1 MYKLYRNPNGQ
12 VEQVPINNPIEDTTP
27 PKVEEAFPDPLE
39 AKGEPKG
46 IAPFVIQQNK
56 QFDIIKEN
64 EGQQAKFQT
73 QKLQWNNY
81 QIVNF
86 QINVTDASTVQ
97 AYFVSDYNSATA
109 VGVSLNDCIMFGTD
123 TTGVDDAK
131 YYNIVYVNARLN
143 RSGDFNK
150 KLQASSYVEFYTMKK
165 LPNNPFYGCK
175 IPRQIEAVTGQSST
189 NSITATGTQYGV
201 QSFGVDI
208 YNENAY
214 YTQTADLYGIR
225 SIGLALKRI
234 VLNFDGDINIGDL
247 LIDIEVGYDLKTEGN
262 NY

>member
-1 MYKLYRNPNGQ
+1 MTNKTGIREGKDYTKNMEKL
-12 VEQVPINNPIEDTTP
+12 
-27 PKVEEAFPDPLE
+27 
-39 AKGEPKG
+39 
-46 IAPFVIQQNK
+46 
-56 QFDIIKEN
+56 
-64 EGQQAKFQT
+64 
-73 QKLQWNNY
+73 
-81 QIVNF
+81 
-86 QINVTDASTVQ
+86 
-97 AYFVSDYNSATA
+97 
-109 VGVSLNDCIMFGTD
+109 
-123 TTGVDDAK
+123 
-131 YYNIVYVNARLN
+131 
-143 RSGDFNK
+143 K
-150 KLQASSYVEFYTMKK
+150 K
-165 LPNNPFYGCK
+165 FYGGK